1 MTLFSITRLTVERQR
16 RVGDLIIPLIR
27 PAKSKAAKPTDA
39 VSTRA
44 EEFVRAHEALAGVSL
59 LPKLT
64 IDNVT
69 DRTFAG
75 AFNTLEGIVQTFT
88 EPLAPLTPSAQKKFD
103 AARSLLGR
111 AFPAGVKFIKKPM
124 GIPFDAMREV
134 VRALRS
140 DEAAGDV
147 KTLGFGDAVDQLEAT
162 LGPYGVAVRSPDG
175 ADVESLST
183 AWHAAFS
190 NLVAALV
197 GSHAPDHSVREGVL
211 RAYQKE
217 LDAQSEAVAARA
229 RRKKKTPTE
238 G

>member
-16 RVGDLIIPLIR
+16 RVGELIVPLVK
-27 PAKSKAAKPTDA
+27 PAKPKAAKPTDA
-39 VSTRA
+39 VSARA
-44 EEFVRAHEALAGVSL
+44 EEFIRAHEALAGVSL

-75 AFNTLEGIVQTFT
+75 AFKTLEGVVQTFT
-88 EPLAPLTPSAQKKFD
+88 EPLKPLTPSAQKKFD
-103 AARSLLGR
+103 AARSLR
-111 AFPAGVKFIKKPM
+111 ASAFPAGIGFLSKPM
-124 GIPFDAMREV
+124 GLQFNAMRDV

-140 DEAAGDV
+140 DETAADV

-162 LGPYGVAVRSPDG
+162 LGPYGVAVTSPDG
-175 ADVESLST
+175 ADVEKLSE

-197 GSHAPDHSVREGVL
+197 GSHAPDHSLREGVL
-211 RAYQKE
+211 GAYQKE
-217 LDAQSEAVAARA
+217 LDAQTEAAARV
-229 RRKKKTPTE
+229 RRKKKKAPPTE
-238 G
+238 